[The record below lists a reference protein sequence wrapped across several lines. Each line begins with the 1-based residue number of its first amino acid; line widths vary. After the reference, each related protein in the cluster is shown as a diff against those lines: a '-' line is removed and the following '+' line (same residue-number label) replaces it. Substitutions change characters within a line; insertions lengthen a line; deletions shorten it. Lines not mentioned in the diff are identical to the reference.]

1 MFQSTEEN
9 KSIRVQY
16 AETRLEPIWDC
27 LVSILKDPGNV
38 IPRLEEYTFKSANAS
53 KAREKM
59 LQCEKQI
66 EHITGQRGRV
76 VRVFMDGGID
86 EAEYKAQLD
95 DCNSRILEHQNQKVK
110 FQQMLVKKEERAD
123 RDEVLKKLYAQVKAR
138 LETASY
144 DDKQFILRLFVERIN
159 LFHLQNYA
167 EVFFRFPASVNMK
180 RDENT
185 KVVSQPTDL
194 RLVLHVKT
202 LSERERRLDIH
213 MSNLNRMYRKK
224 GT

>member
-1 MFQSTEEN
+1 MYQSTEEN

-16 AETRLEPIWDC
+16 AETRLEPIWNC
-27 LVSILKDPGNV
+27 LVSILKDPENV
-38 IPRLEEYTFKSANAS
+38 IPPLEEYTFKSANAS
-53 KAREKM
+53 KAREKI
-59 LQCEKQI
+59 LQCEVQI

-86 EAEYKAQLD
+86 ESEYKVQLN
-95 DCNSRILEHQNQKVK
+95 DCNSRILEYQNQKVK
-110 FQQMLVKKEERAD
+110 FQQMLVKREERTD
-123 RDEVLKKLYAQVKAR
+123 RDEVLKKLYTQVKAR
-138 LETASY
+138 LETANY

-180 RDENT
+180 HDENT